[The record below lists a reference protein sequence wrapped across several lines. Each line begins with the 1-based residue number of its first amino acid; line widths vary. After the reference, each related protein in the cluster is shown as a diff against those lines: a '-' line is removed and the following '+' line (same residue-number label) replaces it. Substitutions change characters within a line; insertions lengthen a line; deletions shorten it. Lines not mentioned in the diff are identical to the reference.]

1 MMDKER
7 KIQLVMECLEA
18 YDRIEAVTD
27 DLNRLF
33 NGTDSPVCNAMYTAH
48 DLLMKRTSELVGDSS
63 EWIDWFVVEN
73 DCGKRGLSA
82 GYDDDVKPIR
92 SAGDLLKLMFGGD
105 YES

>member
-1 MMDKER
+1 MNKER

-18 YDRIEAVTD
+18 YDRIEDVAD

-33 NGTDSPVCNAMYTAH
+33 NGTDNQVCEAMYNAH

-63 EWIDWFVVEN
+63 ELVDWFVVEN

-82 GYDDDVKPIR
+82 GYGDDVKPIR

-105 YES
+105 DAA

>member
-1 MMDKER
+1 MDKER

-48 DLLMKRTSELVGDSS
+48 DLLVERTSELVGDT
-63 EWIDWFVVEN
+63 ERWLDWFIVEN
-73 DCGKRGLSA
+73 DCGRLGKAPDGN
-82 GYDDDVKPIR
+82 VTPIR

-105 YES
+105 DES